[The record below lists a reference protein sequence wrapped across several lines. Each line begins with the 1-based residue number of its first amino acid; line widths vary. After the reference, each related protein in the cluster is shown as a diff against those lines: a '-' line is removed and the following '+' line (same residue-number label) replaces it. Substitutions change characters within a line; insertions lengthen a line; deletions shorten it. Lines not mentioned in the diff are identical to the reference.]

1 MASDSSDE
9 IRERII
15 ELFKPRLKT
24 LIEVDPVLD
33 RTDFIEADEKEQIRQ
48 KSRTDGNPVAVGLLL
63 AAVARRPHSPGWFTA
78 FVDALRSAGF
88 SHAADYIQLKLP
100 KPEEEAENDNC
111 AQIIKLLTP
120 TLQDMSTDQ
129 VALFCHSRKI
139 LTAGDL
145 ERVQA
150 ETQNRG
156 PRSGA
161 RELLERIVKR
171 EPGWFS
177 TFVQILR
184 ETEHSVLLNLFGGSD
199 DPEEF
204 DEKKSLKK
212 DGRDGDGAATG
223 ESCESPTLMEITFSE
238 ECHGEDTGL
247 DSGAAAAPSP
257 EKDIVLRDYQMDVA
271 KPALE
276 GKNIIICLPTGSGK
290 TRVAVYITK
299 KHLERRRSEGNPGK
313 VVVLVNKVPLVE
325 QHYSAEFLPFLK
337 KSYRVERVSGDSQLK
352 ISFTEIV
359 NKNDIIICTAQILE
373 NFLERA
379 EEGEDDG
386 VKLSELSLIVIDE
399 CHHTQK
405 GEVYN
410 HIMMRY
416 LKQKHK
422 NRRLKK
428 EQKQPVPLPQ
438 ILGLTASPGVG
449 GAKKMEKVMDHILSI
464 CANLDASKIMTR
476 SLGDFKKEQRKKI
489 EYVEDRKQ
497 DPFGDVI
504 KKIMTAIHSHADL
517 SPNCE
522 LGSQNY
528 EQWVVQNERKA
539 AKEEDRKVRI
549 CADHLQQYSE
559 CLNLSNTIRMSDA
572 LSFISKFYEEE
583 MKKKTSPDEEHDI
596 EITET
601 ERFLFHLFRD
611 NKRNLEELAKNPDYE
626 NGSLSKLRTIILKE
640 FTNREAAQGIIF
652 TKTRR
657 SAMALSQWIQENPKF
672 ADVGIK
678 SAYIIGGGDQSVV
691 KPMTSAEQKDVLKK
705 FGNGDVN
712 LLIATTVAEEGL
724 DIPACNFVI
733 RYGLVTNEISM
744 LQAMGRGRAEDSSY
758 TLIDVKNSG
767 VAEREFVNE
776 YRCTM
781 MDKAIIK
788 IRALDQEEYD
798 RKITEFQIQAI
809 LEEKVRLTKQKQNRI
824 KNESPAN
831 VLLRCRGCNQ
841 HVCSGEDVQ
850 IIEKMHRVNVAPEF
864 KELFIRRE
872 NTSLQER
879 LLDYETNGYIACK
892 ACGERWGSMMM
903 YKGIECPCLH
913 VKNFVVNISG
923 KNISKCMKWSEV
935 PIKFRAFN
943 YIDHASQVAE
953 SSDDEET
960 A

>member
-184 ETEHSVLLNLFGGSD
+184 ETEHSVLLNLFGGTALRSRRTQQSSSN
-199 DPEEF
+199 ENHMLSSRR
-204 DEKKSLKK
+204 KYGS
-212 DGRDGDGAATG
+212 
-223 ESCESPTLMEITFSE
+223 
-238 ECHGEDTGL
+238 

>member
-184 ETEHSVLLNLFGGSD
+184 ETEHSVLLNLFGGCDIHSLSAAITISYTFIFIL
-199 DPEEF
+199 EE
-204 DEKKSLKK
+204 
-212 DGRDGDGAATG
+212 RIVAQ
-223 ESCESPTLMEITFSE
+223 
-238 ECHGEDTGL
+238 
-247 DSGAAAAPSP
+247 DSFGGVPDILGGPKALPAFMCQTAAAPSP